1 MVDCSDNVLL
11 ETWFPVA
18 TSVDLPKRQIFHAQL
33 LGEELAIWRAD
44 DGYVNV
50 WENRCL
56 HRGVRLTLGT
66 NLGNAVK
73 CRYHGWLYKNRSAT
87 CTYIPAHPANA
98 PATKVKATT
107 YEAIERFGLLWVCL
121 KPAAREPPTLD
132 TGESAPL
139 VLRSIPVRASAALV
153 AEALMAYRFA
163 PKADLDARSETVDV
177 SIAPLDPFVLKG
189 VSRSRA
195 GDERAMMLF
204 IQPIEQFRSVI
215 HGLLLG
221 AVSETARLPTLLHH
235 NAEMKRVR
243 DALEG
248 SGRAALEVKF
258 PAAGPAAAYRQLV
271 AGKFNYGI
279 VA

>member
-1 MVDCSDNVLL
+1 MIDCSDNVLL

-18 TSVDLPKRQIFHAQL
+18 ASVDLPKRQIFHAQL

-66 NLGNAVK
+66 NLGNALK
-73 CRYHGWLYKNRSAT
+73 CRYHGWLYESRSAT
-87 CTYIPAHPANA
+87 CTYIPANPPDA
-98 PATKVKATT
+98 PATKVKAAT
-107 YEAIERFGLLWVCL
+107 YEAIEKSGLLWVCL
-121 KPAAREPPTLD
+121 KPTARQPPALD

-177 SIAPLDPFVLKG
+177 SIDPLDPFVLKG
-189 VSRSRA
+189 VSRSLA
-195 GDERAMMLF
+195 GDERAIMLF

-221 AVSETARLPTLLHH
+221 AVSEKDRLPILLHH

-248 SGRAALEVKF
+248 SGRSALEVKF
-258 PAAGPAAAYRQLV
+258 PAAGPAAAYRRLV
-271 AGKFNYGI
+271 AGKLHYGI